1 MSIRL
6 NDKFIRRYVSA
17 EEMEGIRPQVET
29 AFETLRRG
37 DGLGSDF
44 LGWIRRPVD
53 YDKEEYARIQ
63 AAAEKIR
70 KSCDVLIV
78 IGIGGSYLGARAAIE
93 FVRGNYYNSLHGDAP
108 EIYFA
113 GNSISASALAD
124 TLRLC
129 EGRTRCCLPYFPGAF
144 GKEIWRERR

>member
-29 AFETLRRG
+29 AFGTLRRG

-44 LGWIRRPVD
+44 LGWVRRPVD
-53 YDKEEYARIQ
+53 YDKEEYKRIQ

-93 FVRGNYYNSLHGDAP
+93 FVRGNYYNSLRD
-108 EIYFA
+108 
-113 GNSISASALAD
+113 D
-124 TLRLC
+124 V
-129 EGRTRCCLPYFPGAF
+129 RCV
-144 GKEIWRERR
+144 